1 MEEMVGKSRQSLTVR
16 KVAHAQKQRRGRD
29 EDERWELTGAKIRK
43 LGFWSEEE
51 ITMPGVQGS
60 ISMGDYGNEGEIE
73 GGNKPE

>member
-1 MEEMVGKSRQSLTVR
+1 MR

-51 ITMPGVQGS
+51 ITLSGVQGS
-60 ISMGDYGNEGEIE
+60 VSMDDYG
-73 GGNKPE
+73 